1 MRNIIV
7 KKASYQY
14 KARPFSLDRTF
25 VILCSNSLTVIP
37 TIIAMSTE
45 LYSKTVTGL
54 ALVFRRQTVALGH
67 DEKVKPPAFAELVGL
82 GFWVS
87 LFNGRCS

>member
-1 MRNIIV
+1 
-7 KKASYQY
+7 
-14 KARPFSLDRTF
+14 
-25 VILCSNSLTVIP
+25 
-37 TIIAMSTE
+37 MSTE

-54 ALVFRRQTVALGH
+54 AFVFRRQTVALGH

-87 LFNGRCS
+87 LFNGRCSKLLHEVNWGYLFSSWKDTLKATPNYCGFR